1 MQLREGSVL
10 QRLRRSVSGSQEGHL
25 SETCWGWGRSLSSEV
40 TGRGWRGCGGPLGA
54 AQGPVVELPEQL
66 LLLQGE
72 ALIALALLLQRLL
85 QDRLLHGELPGN
97 RHVLV
102 HLSCKFFMLL
112 LELLQ
117 FVHQCLLSSTS
128 FSIFIHLTSRW
139 CSLSFLISNTAFR
152 LSHYC
157 SRYMI

>member
-1 MQLREGSVL
+1 MLGLGKEPEFRGDWKGMGGMWGTSWGCTGS
-10 QRLRRSVSGSQEGHL
+10 R
-25 SETCWGWGRSLSSEV
+25 
-40 TGRGWRGCGGPLGA
+40 CGASRA
-54 AQGPVVELPEQL
+54 AP
-66 LLLQGE
+66 LLQGE

-152 LSHYC
+152 LSHSC